1 MLLSTLKLC
10 VLFLAKGHLRRTTLH
25 ALWSAA
31 PEVDLGVHEGHDE
44 DRVGRDDH
52 REAHDD
58 EAQGLPPTPVA
69 YRREDLWVWHEI
81 QVELLLNHGLD
92 GFDFE

>member
-1 MLLSTLKLC
+1 MTRCSTLLSTLKLC

-25 ALWSAA
+25 ALRSAA

-52 REAHDD
+52 REAHDGKT
-58 EAQGLPPTPVA
+58 QGLPPTPVA
-69 YRREDLWVWHEI
+69 YRREDLWVWYESGI
-81 QVELLLNHGLD
+81 VTKSWPRW
-92 GFDFE
+92 F

>member
-1 MLLSTLKLC
+1 MLQSTTKHC

-25 ALWSAA
+25 ALRSAA
-31 PEVDLGVHEGHDE
+31 PEVDPGVHEGHDE
-44 DRVGRDDH
+44 DRVGGDDN

-69 YRREDLWVWHEI
+69 YRREDLWVYGMKL
-81 QVELLLNHGLD
+81 ELLPNRGLV
-92 GFDFE
+92 GFYFK